1 MKKFLVAS
9 YQLPEKD
16 KGSLRLRACAPVRSL
31 PVGLRYVFIFSFVL
45 LAACIPAKV
54 PSNLDDTLGPA
65 VVVSDKTFQNSQFS
79 ARYPD
84 GWRVVTSE
92 AQAPPSVIFVA
103 PDNVA
108 TIQLMVGAL
117 ENANFNDPKIQ
128 VDVRGLTL
136 EGGLEI
142 TAILS
147 APPAQWERYSA
158 QFERVLA
165 SIKPIAVSP

>member
-1 MKKFLVAS
+1 MRYAFFF
-9 YQLPEKD
+9 
-16 KGSLRLRACAPVRSL
+16 
-31 PVGLRYVFIFSFVL
+31 GLVL

-54 PSNLDDTLGPA
+54 PSNLDDTPGPV
-65 VVVSDKTFQNSQFS
+65 VVVSDHTFENSQFT

-92 AQAPPSVIFVA
+92 TQAPPSVIFVA
-103 PDNVA
+103 PDDVA

-117 ENANFNDPKIQ
+117 ENANFNDPKMQ

-136 EGGLEI
+136 DGGLEI

-147 APPAQWERYSA
+147 APPAQWDSYAA

-165 SIKPIAVSP
+165 SIKPLAVSQ

>member
-1 MKKFLVAS
+1 MSIFTKRNVFHT
-9 YQLPEKD
+9 P
-16 KGSLRLRACAPVRSL
+16 LRLCAFASVRSL
-31 PVGLRYVFIFSFVL
+31 PVGLRYVFLLCFVL

-54 PSNLDDTLGPA
+54 PSNLDDTPGPA
-65 VVVSDKTFQNSQFS
+65 VVVSDHTFENSQFT

-103 PDNVA
+103 PDDVA
-108 TIQLMVGAL
+108 TIQLMVGKL
-117 ENANFNDPKIQ
+117 ENANFNDPKVK
-128 VDVRGLTL
+128 VDVRSLTL
-136 EGGLEI
+136 DGGLQI

-147 APPAQWERYSA
+147 APPAQWDTYTA

-165 SIKPIAVSP
+165 SLKP

>member
-1 MKKFLVAS
+1 MKKKLRVTS
-9 YQLPEKD
+9 YEFPVKD
-16 KGSLRLRACAPVRSL
+16 KDSLRLCLFASVRSL
-31 PVGLRYVFIFSFVL
+31 PAGLRYAFIFCLVL

-54 PSNLDDTLGPA
+54 PSNLDDTPGPA
-65 VVVSDKTFQNSQFS
+65 VVVSDKIFENSQFS

-117 ENANFNDPKIQ
+117 ENGSFNNPNMQTDI
-128 VDVRGLTL
+128 RGLTL
-136 EGGLEI
+136 DGDLQI

-147 APPAQWERYSA
+147 APPAQWDRYLA
-158 QFERVLA
+158 HFERVLA
-165 SIKPIAVSP
+165 SLASIKPA